1 MRNRM
6 VLLIALVI
14 ALAVPAYA
22 QAAGQITPAD
32 IDDALEQRRQASAS
46 LEAMTARFEQAMADE
61 EILRERISSLAQ
73 SVAELEQEIRE
84 RRLQVE
90 DIVRSRYMAGGSLG
104 TERVFTARN
113 FTDIPVQSEY
123 FDLIHTK
130 DSAVLRGLETA
141 EALHVEKQAQLDQSL
156 IDQGDLVVELTD
168 LAEDLGSALADAD
181 AEYTA
186 VVLAF
191 EKQEEERR
199 LREEAARKKLAEQ
212 QAASA
217 AAAAAAAVEAA
228 ATTTT
233 TTTTVQVT
241 TTTAAPVP
249 EATTTTVSGTT
260 TTTSQSTTTTTAD
273 GGATTTTTAPPPPP
287 IVTEGKTCPV
297 NAAVS
302 FSNTWGD
309 PRSGGR
315 THKGVDMV
323 ATRNAPIV
331 AIEAGVVTRTS
342 DSSLGGLSVYLTGDS
357 GSSYYYAHLEYIE
370 SGIEGGTIVGVGDL
384 LGGNGST
391 GNAPDWLP
399 HLHFQYAPP
408 GYDWIN
414 PYPLVKALC

>member
-1 MRNRM
+1 MRNRI
-6 VLLIALVI
+6 VLVIALVI

-22 QAAGQITPAD
+22 QAAGQITPED
-32 IDDALEQRRQASAS
+32 IDAALEQRRRASAS
-46 LEAMTARFEQAMADE
+46 LEVMTGRFEQAMADE
-61 EILRERISSLAQ
+61 EIMRERISSLAQ
-73 SVAELEQEIRE
+73 SVAELDQEIRE
-84 RRLQVE
+84 RRIEVQ

-123 FDLIHTK
+123 YELINTK
-130 DSAVLRGLETA
+130 EISVLSGLETA
-141 EALHVEKQAQLDQSL
+141 EALHVEKQAQLDQTL
-156 IDQGDLVVELTD
+156 IDQEDLVVELTT
-168 LAEDLGSALADAD
+168 LASELGGALADAD
-181 AEYTA
+181 AEYTS

-191 EKQEEERR
+191 EKQEKERR
-199 LREEAARKKLAEQ
+199 LREEAERKRLDELQRVAA
-212 QAASA
+212 AASA
-217 AAAAAAAVEAA
+217 QA

-233 TTTTVQVT
+233 TV
-241 TTTAAPVP
+241 A
-249 EATTTTVSGTT
+249 ATTTTTIAVSVPEST
-260 TTTSQSTTTTTAD
+260 TTTSGETTTTQAATTTTTAPPA
-273 GGATTTTTAPPPPP
+273 GATTTTTAPPPPP

-323 ATRNAPIV
+323 AARNAPIV

-370 SGIEGGTIVGVGDL
+370 AGIGSGSIVEVGAL

-391 GNAPDWLP
+391 GNAADWLP

-414 PYPLVKALC
+414 PYPLVKALCG

>member
-1 MRNRM
+1 MRNRI
-6 VLLIALVI
+6 VLVIALVI

-22 QAAGQITPAD
+22 QAAGQITPGD
-32 IDDALEQRRQASAS
+32 IDAALEQRRRASAS
-46 LEAMTARFEQAMADE
+46 LEVMTGRFEQAMADE
-61 EILRERISSLAQ
+61 EIMRERISSLAQ
-73 SVAELEQEIRE
+73 SVAELDQEIRE
-84 RRLQVE
+84 RRIEVQ

-123 FDLIHTK
+123 YELINTK
-130 DSAVLRGLETA
+130 EISVLRGLETA
-141 EALHVEKQAQLDQSL
+141 EALHVEKQAQLDQAL
-156 IDQGDLVVELTD
+156 IDQEDLVVELTA
-168 LAEDLGSALADAD
+168 LASELGGALADAD
-181 AEYTA
+181 AEYTS

-191 EKQEEERR
+191 EKQEKERR
-199 LREEAARKKLAEQ
+199 LREEAERKRLDELQRVAA
-212 QAASA
+212 AASA
-217 AAAAAAAVEAA
+217 QA

-233 TTTTVQVT
+233 TV
-241 TTTAAPVP
+241 A
-249 EATTTTVSGTT
+249 ATTTTTIAVSVPEST
-260 TTTSQSTTTTTAD
+260 TTTSGETTTTQAATTTTTAPPA
-273 GGATTTTTAPPPPP
+273 GETTTTTAPPPPP

-323 ATRNAPIV
+323 AARNAPLV

-370 SGIEGGTIVGVGDL
+370 AGIGSGSIVEVGAL

-391 GNAPDWLP
+391 GNAADWLP

-414 PYPLVKALC
+414 PYPLVKALCG

>member
-1 MRNRM
+1 
-6 VLLIALVI
+6 
-14 ALAVPAYA
+14 
-22 QAAGQITPAD
+22 
-32 IDDALEQRRQASAS
+32 
-46 LEAMTARFEQAMADE
+46 
-61 EILRERISSLAQ
+61 
-73 SVAELEQEIRE
+73 
-84 RRLQVE
+84 
-90 DIVRSRYMAGGSLG
+90 VRSRYMAGGSLG

-123 FDLIHTK
+123 FELINTK
-130 DSAVLRGLETA
+130 ETSVLRGLETA
-141 EALHVEKQAQLDQSL
+141 EALHVEKQEQLDQSL

-168 LAEDLGSALADAD
+168 LAEDLGTALADAD

-199 LREEAARKKLAEQ
+199 LREEAARKRLEEQ
-212 QAASA
+212 QAAAATA
-217 AAAAAAAVEAA
+217 AAAAAA
-228 ATTTT
+228 T

-241 TTTAAPVP
+241 TTTVAPSP
-249 EATTTTVSGTT
+249 EVTTTTAGATTTTTASE
-260 TTTSQSTTTTTAD
+260 STTTTTLD

-323 ATRNAPIV
+323 ASRNAPIV

-370 SGIEGGTIVGVGDL
+370 VGIEGGTIVGVGAM

-391 GNAPDWLP
+391 GNASDWLP

-414 PYPLVKALC
+414 PYPLVKAVC

>member
-1 MRNRM
+1 MRNRI
-6 VLLIALVI
+6 VLVTALVI

-22 QAAGQITPAD
+22 QAAGQITPQD
-32 IDDALEQRRQASAS
+32 IDAALEQRRRASAS
-46 LEAMTARFEQAMADE
+46 LEVMTGRFEQAMADE
-61 EILRERISSLAQ
+61 EILRERISSLAR
-73 SVAELEQEIRE
+73 SVAELEQEISD
-84 RRLQVE
+84 RRIEVQ

-113 FTDIPVQSEY
+113 FTDIPVQTEY
-123 FDLIHTK
+123 FELINTK
-130 DSAVLRGLETA
+130 DISVLRGLEAA
-141 EALHVEKQAQLDQSL
+141 EALHVENQAKLDQAL
-156 IDQGDLVVELTD
+156 VDQEDLVVELTA
-168 LAEDLGSALADAD
+168 LAADLGEALADAD
-181 AEYTA
+181 SEYTEI
-186 VVLAF
+186 VLAF

-199 LREEAARKKLAEQ
+199 LREEAERKRLEELQ
-212 QAASA
+212 RA
-217 AAAAAAAVEAA
+217 AAAAATEAA

-233 TTTTVQVT
+233 TTVVAET
-241 TTTAAPVP
+241 
-249 EATTTTVSGTT
+249 TTTTVASTSEST
-260 TTTSQSTTTTTAD
+260 TTTSAETTTTQAATTSTTAPPAT
-273 GGATTTTTAPPPPP
+273 ATTTTTIPPPP

-323 ATRNAPIV
+323 ASRNAPIV

-370 SGIEGGTIVGVGDL
+370 AGIGSGSIVGVGAL

-414 PYPLVKALC
+414 PYPLVKALCG